1 MAPQKRNT
9 SKEEAIVGVRTRHAT
24 CAVWAKVAAVGR
36 SDEHGFPRACKTDS
50 RARVP
55 SSNPSL
61 TSWVALAGHF
71 TSVKSTLSICKVE
84 VPEEAPPNEVGGVN
98 ELIHTRRWEEA

>member
-1 MAPQKRNT
+1 MQQGISISQTQVPVLALLPARYVT
-9 SKEEAIVGVRTRHAT
+9 S
-24 CAVWAKVAAVGR
+24 
-36 SDEHGFPRACKTDS
+36 
-50 RARVP
+50 
-55 SSNPSL
+55 
-61 TSWVALAGHF
+61 AGHF

>member
-1 MAPQKRNT
+1 MPPVQFGLRWLLWEGVMSMASQ
-9 SKEEAIVGVRTRHAT
+9 EHARQT
-24 CAVWAKVAAVGR
+24 L
-36 SDEHGFPRACKTDS
+36 EPGFP
-50 RARVP
+50 VP
-55 SSNPSL
+55 IPASPF

-98 ELIHTRRWEEA
+98 ELIHTRHWEEA

>member
-9 SKEEAIVGVRTRHAT
+9 SEEEAIVGVQTRHAT
-24 CAVWAKVAAVGR
+24 CAVWANVATVGR
-36 SDEHGFPRACKTDS
+36 SDEHGFPRACKIES

-61 TSWVALAGHF
+61 TIHWLGGLGRSLHLCEVHF
-71 TSVKSTLSICKVE
+71 PHL
-84 VPEEAPPNEVGGVN
+84 
-98 ELIHTRRWEEA
+98 